1 MGIFGKNADQNE
13 YVELEVDGEETSTG
27 NVSIEIETMTSF
39 SDSERIQ
46 KKVREGSIL
55 LVKIKDMKAKNAED
69 LKKAISKVKKTC
81 MAIDGDIAGVGDDF
95 LLLTPANAKI
105 QRPKGE

>member
-1 MGIFGKNADQNE
+1 MGIFGKGMDQDE
-13 YVELEVDGEETSTG
+13 YVELEVEGEELPSST
-27 NVSIEIETMTSF
+27 VSIEIETMTTF
-39 SDSERIQ
+39 ADSERIQ

-55 LVKIKDMKAKNAED
+55 LVKIKDMKSKNAED

-81 MAIDGDIAGVGDDF
+81 MAIDGDIAGIGEDF

-105 QRPKGE
+105 QRPRAG